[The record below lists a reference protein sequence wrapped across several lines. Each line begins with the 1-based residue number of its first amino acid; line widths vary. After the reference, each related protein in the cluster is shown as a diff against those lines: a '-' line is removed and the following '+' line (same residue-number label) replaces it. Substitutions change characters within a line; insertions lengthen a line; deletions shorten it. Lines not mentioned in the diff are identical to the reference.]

1 LRRALL
7 KDWVRENDLVTA
19 NERTGV
25 QVDGCMIVE
34 VNCDFGEFV
43 LLRGRT
49 DDVSID
55 QSLKLLRPQRRVEL
69 ERRAQKGLGD
79 GEGGNS
85 ISHCDGLRGGM
96 AALSGSIS
104 RKEGV
109 GLVSE
114 REREES

>member
-1 LRRALL
+1 L
-7 KDWVRENDLVTA
+7 
-19 NERTGV
+19 
-25 QVDGCMIVE
+25 
-34 VNCDFGEFV
+34 
-43 LLRGRT
+43 
-49 DDVSID
+49 
-55 QSLKLLRPQRRVEL
+55 EL

-104 RKEGV
+104 RREGV

-114 REREES
+114 REES